1 MEETGYG
8 YQVDPMNYTDE
19 QLVETV
25 RKALADEKLKIKMKT
40 AAQRVR
46 KEKRIEVVADQV
58 VDYLNKI

>member
-8 YQVDPMNYTDE
+8 YQVDPVNYTDE

-25 RKALADEKLKIKMKT
+25 RKALADEELKIKMKK
-40 AAQRVR
+40 AAERVR

>member
-1 MEETGYG
+1 
-8 YQVDPMNYTDE
+8 MNYTDE